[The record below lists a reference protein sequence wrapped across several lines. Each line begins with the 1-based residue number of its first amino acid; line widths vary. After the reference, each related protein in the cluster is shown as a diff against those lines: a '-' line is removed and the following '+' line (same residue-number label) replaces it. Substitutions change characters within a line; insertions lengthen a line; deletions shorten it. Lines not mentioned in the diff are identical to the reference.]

1 MITAL
6 TREILRPIQLC
17 RATQSSRVK
26 KDYASF
32 MIHAVV
38 LSLLSYKGVGV
49 PRQRCPCGNH
59 RSAGRPG
66 IGGSASKTGLDAMPV
81 EITENRGV
89 NREEPDR
96 MKVRSPEE
104 GVSIEHP
111 TTEVQTPA
119 PPHRRSSRR
128 RKLLIG
134 VVGAVILVAAGVMS
148 IPSIRLALNTASTDD
163 AFVNGHVTF
172 VAPRVG
178 GKISRVLVDDNNR
191 VRKGDLLAAIDKEPF
206 EVAVSQKR
214 AAVDTANADLQAATA
229 SVRGIESEAM
239 SRRWKLQGA
248 VQDLENQIALLRDR
262 VAALDKSKAT
272 LALAQVE
279 FERAKQLLA
288 TGTGTRQEYDR
299 RQEGL
304 STASAQVTQA
314 LAEVRQV
321 RASLGL
327 PPQPD
332 HGDDLARCR
341 PISIRPF
348 LPSSKPRQ
356 T

>member
-1 MITAL
+1 
-6 TREILRPIQLC
+6 
-17 RATQSSRVK
+17 
-26 KDYASF
+26 
-32 MIHAVV
+32 
-38 LSLLSYKGVGV
+38 
-49 PRQRCPCGNH
+49 
-59 RSAGRPG
+59 
-66 IGGSASKTGLDAMPV
+66 MPV

-229 SVRGIESEAM
+229 SVRGIEGEAM